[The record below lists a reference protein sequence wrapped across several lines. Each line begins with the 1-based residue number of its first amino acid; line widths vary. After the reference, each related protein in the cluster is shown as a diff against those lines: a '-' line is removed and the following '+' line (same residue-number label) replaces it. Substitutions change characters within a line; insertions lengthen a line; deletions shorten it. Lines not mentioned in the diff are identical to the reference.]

1 MLSLHWHIFHDVRT
15 TFFSGTFAL
24 CMEIKL
30 KLCFIFARHCDVYFI
45 TSQLR
50 YLFVRCTYV
59 FLRRQNYVIFWYVR
73 IMCRNE
79 VTIVFQFCSL
89 LWRIFYY
96 VIYLFNAVTFF
107 YDFSNRFYFGT
118 FELCMEIM
126 LQLRF
131 VFVRHCNVFFI
142 TSQLRYLFVR
152 CSYAFW
158 WRYNYVIFW

>member
-79 VTIVFQFCSL
+79 VTIVFQFYSL

-96 VIYLFNAVTFF
+96 VTITLFIC
-107 YDFSNRFYFGT
+107 
-118 FELCMEIM
+118 LM
-126 LQLRF
+126 QLRF
-131 VFVRHCNVFFI
+131 FMTLAIGSILVR
-142 TSQLRYLFVR
+142 S
-152 CSYAFW
+152 
-158 WRYNYVIFW
+158 NYVWK

>member
-15 TFFSGTFAL
+15 TFFSGTFVL

-73 IMCRNE
+73 IMCRNK
-79 VTIVFQFCSL
+79 VTIVFQFYSL

-96 VIYLFNAVTFF
+96 VTITLFIC
-107 YDFSNRFYFGT
+107 
-118 FELCMEIM
+118 LM
-126 LQLRF
+126 QLRF
-131 VFVRHCNVFFI
+131 FMTLAIGSILVR
-142 TSQLRYLFVR
+142 S
-152 CSYAFW
+152 
-158 WRYNYVIFW
+158 NYVWK

>member
-73 IMCRNE
+73 IMCRNK
-79 VTIVFQFCSL
+79 VTIVFQFYSL

-96 VIYLFNAVTFF
+96 VTITLFIC
-107 YDFSNRFYFGT
+107 
-118 FELCMEIM
+118 LM
-126 LQLRF
+126 QLRF
-131 VFVRHCNVFFI
+131 FMTLAIGSILVR
-142 TSQLRYLFVR
+142 S
-152 CSYAFW
+152 
-158 WRYNYVIFW
+158 NYVWK

>member
-1 MLSLHWHIFHDVRT
+1 MLPLHWHIFHDVRT

-59 FLRRQNYVIFWYVR
+59 FLRRQNYVILWYVR
-73 IMCRNE
+73 NMCRNE

-96 VIYLFNAVTFF
+96 VTITLFIC
-107 YDFSNRFYFGT
+107 
-118 FELCMEIM
+118 LM
-126 LQLRF
+126 QLRF
-131 VFVRHCNVFFI
+131 FMTLAIGSILVR
-142 TSQLRYLFVR
+142 S
-152 CSYAFW
+152 
-158 WRYNYVIFW
+158 NYVWK

>member
-79 VTIVFQFCSL
+79 VTIVFQFYSL

-96 VIYLFNAVTFF
+96 VTITLFIC
-107 YDFSNRFYFGT
+107 
-118 FELCMEIM
+118 LM
-126 LQLRF
+126 QLRF
-131 VFVRHCNVFFI
+131 FMTLAIGSILVR
-142 TSQLRYLFVR
+142 L
-152 CSYAFW
+152 
-158 WRYNYVIFW
+158 NYVWK

>member
-79 VTIVFQFCSL
+79 VTIVFQFYSL

-96 VIYLFNAVTFF
+96 VTITLFIC
-107 YDFSNRFYFGT
+107 
-118 FELCMEIM
+118 LM
-126 LQLRF
+126 QLRF
-131 VFVRHCNVFFI
+131 FMTLAIGSILV
-142 TSQLRYLFVR
+142 
-152 CSYAFW
+152 CS
-158 WRYNYVIFW
+158 NYVWK